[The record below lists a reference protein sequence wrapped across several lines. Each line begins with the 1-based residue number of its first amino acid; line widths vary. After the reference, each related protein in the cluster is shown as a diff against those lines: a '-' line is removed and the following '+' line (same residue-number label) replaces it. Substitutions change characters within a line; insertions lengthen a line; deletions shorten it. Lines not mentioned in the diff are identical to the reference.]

1 MHEALIAQLETEL
14 LPGSR
19 ANELVCSA
27 LRVPYDNVTDRVDYT
42 LNLVNQQTHN
52 AVVSTTGWAHLV
64 PIVPDGEMAE
74 FIEGRR
80 EGEPAIALCIAL
92 LKLNSEQRA
101 GEAEPG
107 EYDVASDT
115 IRYQGI
121 TAGTVTMRTGGPG
134 DAFVLPAA
142 GRSVFTRSA
151 ARAYTM
157 AVTTAPATQDPV
169 QQDLIEARMRI
180 EQYRAQADVQ
190 ATTQLYNP
198 FPLPPVPAE
207 YYGAPDAPMRP
218 PRAARRPTG
227 TNEDYWRPEGERNRV
242 AVPAGFAAL
251 APVRW
256 VDAVTEHYLTENDPT
271 VLPENGDE
279 PNGE

>member
-19 ANELVCSA
+19 ANELICSA
-27 LRVPYDNVTDRVDYT
+27 LCVPYDNVTDRVDYT

-52 AVVSTTGWAHLV
+52 AVVSTKGWAHLV

-92 LKLNSEQRA
+92 LKLDSEQRA

-115 IRYQGI
+115 IRYQSI

-151 ARAYTM
+151 
-157 AVTTAPATQDPV
+157 
-169 QQDLIEARMRI
+169 
-180 EQYRAQADVQ
+180 
-190 ATTQLYNP
+190 
-198 FPLPPVPAE
+198 FPLPPAPAE
-207 YYGAPDAPMRP
+207 YYGAPDAPMEP

-227 TNEDYWRPEGERNRV
+227 TNEDYWRPEGERGANPTAPIAWAGNFYPTIRGINADTTTLDDILADV
-242 AVPAGFAAL
+242 AEL
-251 APVRW
+251 
-256 VDAVTEHYLTENDPT
+256 
-271 VLPENGDE
+271 GDE